1 MNTETTQT
9 PTPRKTLWI
18 RGVCIL
24 LALVLLATIPLVLTP
39 VLMPKYL
46 TASREGSLTEE
57 YYAAAKEVSHD
68 VIFIGDCEIYE
79 SFVPA
84 ILWEE
89 YGISSYLRGNAQQL
103 VWHSYYMLEDTLRYE
118 TPQAVVFNV
127 LALMYGEPQ
136 KEAYNRMALDGM
148 EWSSV
153 KAEAVM
159 ASMTEEEDFLT
170 YVFPFF
176 RYHSRWNELTGEDL
190 TYAFGEK
197 PLVSDSGYLMQTA
210 VVPEDLENQPT
221 PSPLV
226 DEKLPA
232 TAMAYLDRMVD
243 LCREKGIELILIK
256 APTNYFR
263 YHWYDEWDAQIVDY
277 AAEKRLTYYN
287 FMHSKEEIGLDMSVD
302 TYDAGIHLNV
312 YGAEKL
318 TRYFGAILRDR
329 HALPDRRDEAQ
340 TASVWRE
347 RVKLYFDRK
356 ADMESLNLNSERNL
370 SS

>member
-1 MNTETTQT
+1 M
-9 PTPRKTLWI
+9 KTINIKFI
-18 RGVCIL
+18 RALCMI
-24 LALVLLATIPLVLTP
+24 LALLILAALPAMLTP
-39 VLMPKYL
+39 ILVPKYV
-46 TASREGSLTEE
+46 TVSKEGSLTEE
-57 YYAAAKEVSHD
+57 YYAAAKEVGHD

-84 ILWEE
+84 VLWEE

-118 TPQAVVFNV
+118 TPKAVVFNV

-153 KAEAVM
+153 KAEAIK

-170 YVFPFF
+170 YLFPFF
-176 RYHSRWNELTGEDL
+176 RYHSRWSELTREDL
-190 TYAFGEK
+190 TYAFREK
-197 PLVSDSGYLMQTA
+197 PTVSDSGYLMQTA
-210 VVPEDLENQPT
+210 VEPEDLANQPT
-221 PSPLV
+221 PSPLL
-226 DEKLPA
+226 DPNLPEA
-232 TAMAYLDRMVD
+232 AMGYLDRMTA
-243 LCREKGIELILIK
+243 LCKEKGIELILIK

-277 AAEKRLTYYN
+277 AATHGLAYYN
-287 FMHSKEEIGLDMSVD
+287 FMDEKEAIGLDMSKD

-318 TRYFGAILRDR
+318 SRYFGAILRDI
-329 HALPDRRDEAQ
+329 HEIPDRRSDDA
-340 TASVWRE
+340 ACDVWRS
-347 RVKLYFDRK
+347 RVITYHARK
-356 ADMESLNLNSERNL
+356 ADMEAQNQKQS
-370 SS
+370 

>member
-1 MNTETTQT
+1 MNDTMMKT
-9 PTPRKTLWI
+9 TPRKTILTRI
-18 RGVCIL
+18 LCMALALLILAAVPIL
-24 LALVLLATIPLVLTP
+24 LTP
-39 VLMPKYL
+39 ILMPKYL
-46 TASREGSLTEE
+46 TVSREGSLTEE
-57 YYAAAKEVSHD
+57 YYAAAAETAHD

-84 ILWEE
+84 VLWEE

-118 TPQAVVFNV
+118 TPKAVVFNV

-153 KAEAVM
+153 KAEAVK

-170 YVFPFF
+170 YLLPFF
-176 RYHSRWNELTGEDL
+176 RYHSRWSELTEEDF
-190 TYAFGEK
+190 TYAYRDK
-197 PLVSDSGYLMQTA
+197 PPVSDSGYLMQTA
-210 VVPEDLENQPT
+210 IVPEDLEDQPS

-226 DEKLPA
+226 DVNLPA
-232 TAMAYLDRMVD
+232 TAMEYLDRMTA
-243 LCREKGIELILIK
+243 LCRERGIELILIK

-263 YHWYDEWDAQIVDY
+263 YHWYDEWDAQIKDY
-277 AAEKRLTYYN
+277 ATENGLAYYN
-287 FMHSKEEIGLDMSVD
+287 FMHCKEAIGLDMSTD

-318 TRYFGAILRDR
+318 TRYFGAILRDS
-329 HALPDRRDEAQ
+329 HAIPDRRSNDK
-340 TASVWRE
+340 TADVWLD
-347 RVKLYFDRK
+347 RVATYRARK
-356 ADMESLNLNSERNL
+356 AQMEAETQND
-370 SS
+370 

>member
-1 MNTETTQT
+1 MNQDMMKNQA
-9 PTPRKTLWI
+9 PRKVKAL
-18 RGVCIL
+18 RALCIVLSVLL
-24 LALVLLATIPLVLTP
+24 LAVFVGVTTP

-46 TASREGSLTEE
+46 SVSREGSLTEE
-57 YYAAAKEVSHD
+57 YYAAAAETGHD

-118 TPQAVVFNV
+118 TPEVVVFNV

-153 KAEAVM
+153 KAEAIR

-170 YVFPFF
+170 YLFPFF
-176 RYHSRWNELTGEDL
+176 RYHSRWSELEAEDF
-190 TYAFGEK
+190 TYAYKDK
-197 PLVSDSGYLMQTA
+197 PAVSDSGYLMQTD
-210 VVPEDLENQPT
+210 VEPEDLSNQPT
-221 PSPLV
+221 PTPLV
-226 DEKLPA
+226 DPNLPE
-232 TAMAYLDRMVD
+232 TAMAYLDRMAE
-243 LCREKGIELILIK
+243 LCEERDIELILIK
-256 APTNYFR
+256 APTDYFR
-263 YHWYDEWDAQIVDY
+263 YHWYDEWEAQMVAY
-277 AAEKRLTYYN
+277 AAEKGLAYYN
-287 FMHSKEEIGLDMSVD
+287 FIPEKEAIGLDMSTD

-318 TRYFGAILRDR
+318 SRYFGEILRREHDV
-329 HALPDRRDEAQ
+329 PDRRGDDA
-340 TASVWRE
+340 AADVWRG
-347 RVKLYFDRK
+347 RVAAYRDRK
-356 ADMESLNLNSERNL
+356 AAMEAETQTKS
-370 SS
+370 

>member
-1 MNTETTQT
+1 MDMNQETINQ
-9 PTPRKTLWI
+9 TPRKT
-18 RGVCIL
+18 IL
-24 LALVLLATIPLVLTP
+24 TRLLCVVVALLILAAIPLTLSP
-39 VLMPKYL
+39 ILMPKYL

-57 YYAAAKEVSHD
+57 YYAAAAETHHD

-103 VWHSYYMLEDTLRYE
+103 VWHSYYMLGDTLRHE
-118 TPQAVVFNV
+118 TPKAVVFNV

-153 KAEAVM
+153 KAEAIR

-170 YVFPFF
+170 YLFPFF
-176 RYHSRWNELTGEDL
+176 RYHSRWSELTAEDF
-190 TYAFGEK
+190 TYAYREK
-197 PLVSDSGYLMQTA
+197 PLVSDSGYLMQTGITPA
-210 VVPEDLENQPT
+210 DPENEPD

-226 DEKLPA
+226 DIHLPA
-232 TAMAYLDRMVD
+232 TAMAYLDRMAD
-243 LCREKGIELILIK
+243 LCKERGIELILIK

-277 AAEKRLTYYN
+277 AAEKGLAYYN
-287 FMHSKEEIGLDMSVD
+287 FLNHTEDIGLNMSVD

-318 TRYFGAILRDR
+318 SRYIGKILQDS
-329 HALPDRRDEAQ
+329 HEIPDRRSDAQ
-340 TASVWRE
+340 ASAVWE
-347 RVKLYFDRK
+347 GRVKLYHDRK
-356 ADMESLNLNSERNL
+356 ADMESQN
-370 SS
+370 